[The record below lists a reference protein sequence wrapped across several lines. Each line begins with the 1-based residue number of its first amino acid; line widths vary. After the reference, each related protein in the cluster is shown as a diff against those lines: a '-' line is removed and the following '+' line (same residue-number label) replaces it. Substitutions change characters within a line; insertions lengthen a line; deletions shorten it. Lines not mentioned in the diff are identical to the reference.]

1 MLSNVAVKALTARRR
16 GNHHQVQPF
25 APPRYTSRVTARQHD
40 SQLMFWS
47 PVGAAEPPELA
58 GFGRTQDRPG
68 TATRQNLPDLP
79 DPRDFGDLPDPP
91 DLLDPTGP
99 IGAEFPTGVISPH
112 LLPLDLT
119 TINPLALDDKPRLT
133 AASCMCWGASQ
144 AHEHNRSNLRLRRT
158 ADRRTLHSDLQSA
171 TPTTPSCSP
180 KLSQSTT
187 PMTPSCSL
195 ELPASLL
202 ERPSSAIFSLPTHV
216 R

>member
-16 GNHHQVQPF
+16 GKNHHQVQPF

-79 DPRDFGDLPDPP
+79 DLPDPRDLPDLPDPRDFGDLPDPP

-99 IGAEFPTGVISPH
+99 IGAEFSTGVISPH
-112 LLPLDLT
+112 RT
-119 TINPLALDDKPRLT
+119 S
-133 AASCMCWGASQ
+133 SCTVS
-144 AHEHNRSNLRLRRT
+144 
-158 ADRRTLHSDLQSA
+158 
-171 TPTTPSCSP
+171 
-180 KLSQSTT
+180 
-187 PMTPSCSL
+187 
-195 ELPASLL
+195 
-202 ERPSSAIFSLPTHV
+202 
-216 R
+216 